1 MSRAMIANM
10 LARTLSS
17 SRMVPASPWSGE
29 TLRD

>member
-10 LARTLSS
+10 LARPLSF
-17 SRMVPASPWSGE
+17 SRIVSASPWPGE